1 MRKVPSQCFS
11 VIIVAVVC
19 TLSWCVFADAA
30 TLTDLQ
36 MLGRYRDLEKAA
48 EQKLAASQK
57 EPDASLLGYLCVA
70 YSRLKRYNKLFDC
83 LDKLERRIKSGD
95 YVLETDKLFVANS
108 DGTPLPN
115 MLRAEALIELGQYK
129 EAVREAKT
137 ALGKVRDHM
146 TTGIWSPK
154 IYRLSLMGTLGLAH
168 ALGGDTKSAR
178 TQAEE
183 LENFS
188 LGFMGIAF
196 TTTFRANALARVNM
210 ALGQYNK
217 AFEYVKDE
225 DSILARSVWFINN
238 VAWGYSG
245 DDAVETVY
253 LTLPKLMIRGK
264 CLSELGNLEE
274 AGKTL
279 DVMLRNARISD
290 NGEIYWLTLFER
302 GRVAEKQGK
311 FPEAIDLYR
320 RAIEVIES
328 QRSTINTETNKIG
341 FVGDKQEVYRRLIA
355 SLHASGQYEAAF
367 DYVERSKSRA
377 LVDLLAEKQD
387 FSVAGA
393 DREKVLQLL
402 DLIKREEQEA
412 VIQDL
417 SPSSSQSRTRSVKTR
432 EQIRGQSPELA
443 SLVSVTSVPLAEL
456 QRLIGAD
463 ETLVEYYYD
472 DNDVY
477 IFVLS
482 DGILKSTRVK
492 KGALADDIRLLR
504 SLIADPGSGDPLPL
518 CRRLYKQIMGSVE
531 GSLVKPNLVIVPHG
545 VLHYLPFNALHDGQR
560 YLIER
565 CGIRMLP
572 SASVSKYLRTR
583 RPSDRP
589 GVFAFG
595 NPDLGDPKHDLKY
608 AQNEAVAV
616 AASRAGSM
624 VLVREKATETALR
637 KFGAGFNYIHFAT
650 HGQFDPD
657 APLESALLLARD
669 GQSDGRLT
677 VDKLYSMRLEADLVT
692 LSACETGLGK
702 VANGDDVVGLTRGFL
717 YAGSST
723 VVSSLWKV
731 DDMATSHLMTE
742 FYSALKTT
750 NKQEALRRAQLKTK
764 EKYGHPFFWAAF
776 ELTGSAR

>member
-1 MRKVPSQCFS
+1 M
-11 VIIVAVVC
+11 
-19 TLSWCVFADAA
+19 
-30 TLTDLQ
+30 
-36 MLGRYRDLEKAA
+36 
-48 EQKLAASQK
+48 
-57 EPDASLLGYLCVA
+57 
-70 YSRLKRYNKLFDC
+70 
-83 LDKLERRIKSGD
+83 
-95 YVLETDKLFVANS
+95 
-108 DGTPLPN
+108 
-115 MLRAEALIELGQYK
+115 
-129 EAVREAKT
+129 
-137 ALGKVRDHM
+137 
-146 TTGIWSPK
+146 
-154 IYRLSLMGTLGLAH
+154 
-168 ALGGDTKSAR
+168 
-178 TQAEE
+178 
-183 LENFS
+183 
-188 LGFMGIAF
+188 
-196 TTTFRANALARVNM
+196 
-210 ALGQYNK
+210 
-217 AFEYVKDE
+217 
-225 DSILARSVWFINN
+225 
-238 VAWGYSG
+238 
-245 DDAVETVY
+245 
-253 LTLPKLMIRGK
+253 
-264 CLSELGNLEE
+264 
-274 AGKTL
+274 
-279 DVMLRNARISD
+279 
-290 NGEIYWLTLFER
+290 
-302 GRVAEKQGK
+302 
-311 FPEAIDLYR
+311 
-320 RAIEVIES
+320 IES

-341 FVGDKQEVYRRLIA
+341 FVGDKQEAYRRLIA

-669 GQSDGRLT
+669 GQSDGRRT
-677 VDKLYSMRLEADLVT
+677 GDKLYSMRLEADLVT
-692 LSACETGLGK
+692 VSACEPGVGK
-702 VANGDDVVGLTRGFL
+702 VANGDDVVG
-717 YAGSST
+717 
-723 VVSSLWKV
+723 
-731 DDMATSHLMTE
+731 
-742 FYSALKTT
+742 
-750 NKQEALRRAQLKTK
+750 
-764 EKYGHPFFWAAF
+764 
-776 ELTGSAR
+776 